1 MVSCRFFSEIN
12 PIFDDFCLS
21 AAWTLGNRAPPLKIH
36 WSSSIIIS
44 HHFLTQLAVLATH
57 WWTSPICRVADRP
70 TWPWP
75 SMMHACRKVFSECS
89 VSSATA
95 MGPVGWV
102 SNPWPMVVSMFKL
115 LRRVGLKKLEGEP
128 PSPMELS
135 SFWPMLNVFLLGIVS
150 HFQGDPNEQ
159 SVEETCANAGAW

>member
-1 MVSCRFFSEIN
+1 M
-12 PIFDDFCLS
+12 IFVLS
-21 AAWTLGNRAPPLKIH
+21 AAWTLGNRALPLKIH

-44 HHFLTQLAVLATH
+44 HHVLTQLAFVATH

-102 SNPWPMVVSMFKL
+102 STWRNPWWFQCSSYSDGLAWKFRGGTTESHGIVIMLAYFKC
-115 LRRVGLKKLEGEP
+115 
-128 PSPMELS
+128 
-135 SFWPMLNVFLLGIVS
+135 FLLGIVS
-150 HFQGDPNEQ
+150 HFQGAQMNNRWKDFGTIQTWKPVQ
-159 SVEETCANAGAW
+159 MQVPWLHHI